1 MGRKEETVDG
11 ARGIGAEGKR
21 RGNARRF
28 QFLKK
33 IEGETG
39 IPSYLHEYDI
49 AKLSPIIYNINLMN
63 SRVGPKID
71 TRLFFYILNL

>member
-1 MGRKEETVDG
+1 MD

-28 QFLKK
+28 QFPKK
-33 IEGETG
+33 IEGEAG

-49 AKLSPIIYNINLMN
+49 VKFSPIIYNINLMN
-63 SRVGPKID
+63 
-71 TRLFFYILNL
+71 